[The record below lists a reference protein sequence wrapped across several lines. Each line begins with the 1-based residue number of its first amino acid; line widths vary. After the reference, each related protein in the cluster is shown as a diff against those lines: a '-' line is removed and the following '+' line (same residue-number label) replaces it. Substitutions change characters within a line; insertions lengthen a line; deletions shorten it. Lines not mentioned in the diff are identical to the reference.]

1 VQTRALQRRLRTSA
15 RLRQELKRCHGA
27 SGMVALSCGIRQ
39 CFATNSATTTTR
51 EALPRLTFHSVRMP
65 LFLGYPRVGT
75 IAYTFGGLAT
85 SAKVEVLNGNV
96 RFWREAVMQ
105 TPPRRQRVDTRP
117 FPHRTT
123 SRPGWG
129 IIEVSKSLQHSG
141 FLLRIR
147 SRKPQSRKTPC
158 KIP

>member
-1 VQTRALQRRLRTSA
+1 MGVWHGCTELWLSA
-15 RLRQELKRCHGA
+15 VLCYQFGD
-27 SGMVALSCGIRQ
+27 
-39 CFATNSATTTTR
+39 TTTR

-65 LFLGYPRVGT
+65 PFLGYPRVGA

-85 SAKVEVLNGNV
+85 SAKAEVLNGNV

-105 TPPRRQRVDTRP
+105 TQRRQCVDTRP

-129 IIEVSKSLQHSG
+129 IIEVSKSPQHSG
-141 FLLRIR
+141 FLTTNSVQEASKSQNSL
-147 SRKPQSRKTPC
+147 
-158 KIP
+158 